1 MYLGT
6 GLFFAQLKCP
16 VENLHTYS
24 VIVGFFS
31 CDIVYNMHIYKYYSR
46 VFSNAIIVFIYAHIK
61 KNACAYACMCVR
73 TRTHANKTPHTSGVS
88 VACIIKLF
96 ATRLYLQSLAIIV
109 NRLSRRYWQD
119 YWQKA
124 CYVNNSRNL

>member
-6 GLFFAQLKCP
+6 GLFLPQLKIYP
-16 VENLHTYS
+16 L
-24 VIVGFFS
+24 IVGFFS

-61 KNACAYACMCVR
+61 KCAYACAYMCVR

-96 ATRLYLQSLAIIV
+96 VVPSRQLLRYFAIV
-109 NRLSRRYWQD
+109 ANRLSRQCLPN
-119 YWQKA
+119 YWQKV
-124 CYVNNSRNL
+124 CYVNNFHN